1 MSLFTKS
8 KSKMSSRRQISIK
21 SVEDDVLVLPGN
33 KYRAILEVAP
43 INLALKSIA
52 EKDAIIEN
60 YQSFLNALPCSI
72 QVLIKTRR
80 LDVDNYL
87 EQYADL
93 QKKETSAVYKAQLED
108 YQNYVKELIKK
119 YKILSRRF
127 YLVIPY
133 DGRDKPS
140 LEMVKDQLNLNVGI
154 IENNLE
160 GLGMKARRLTSM
172 EILDLFYTY
181 YNPTLAKLQPL
192 KAETMH
198 MLATQYI

>member
-1 MSLFTKS
+1 
-8 KSKMSSRRQISIK
+8 MSSRRQISIK